1 MHWRAGAIAAIV
13 VVFPVSANLTWP
25 RNCPTTGVP
34 ENDGALSG
42 GSPPAWLRRARR
54 AGSGSLVAW
63 CQKWHHR
70 SAASIEKIEKQARN
84 SPDNVSYS
92 DMLKLCT
99 HYFGEPRSGSGSHNA
114 IFKMPWQGDPR
125 INLQNKNGKVK
136 PYQVKQA
143 IAAID
148 RSKEK

>member
-1 MHWRAGAIAAIV
+1 MWR
-13 VVFPVSANLTWP
+13 VSTRSKSELETH
-25 RNCPTTGVP
+25 
-34 ENDGALSG
+34 
-42 GSPPAWLRRARR
+42 LRT
-54 AGSGSLVAW
+54 
-63 CQKWHHR
+63 
-70 SAASIEKIEKQARN
+70 
-84 SPDNVSYS
+84 VSYS

-99 HYFGEPRSGSGSHNA
+99 HYFGQPRSGSGSHNA

-125 INLQNKNGKVK
+125 INLQNKNGKAK